1 MHEKIRPW
9 ISEKTTEIF
18 GEEIPEFV
26 DYVVAST
33 KEHVEA
39 PKMLEALATLMDHS
53 AEKFVLSVWTKLISE
68 IKKVEAGLA

>member
-1 MHEKIRPW
+1 MRPW

-26 DYVVAST
+26 EYVVAST

-39 PKMLEALATLMDHS
+39 PRMLEALASLMDHS
-53 AEKFVLSVWTKLISE
+53 AEEFLLWLWTKLIFE
-68 IKKVEAGLA
+68 IKKAETGS

>member
-1 MHEKIRPW
+1 MRPW
-9 ISEKTTEIF
+9 ISEKTAEIF

-26 DYVVAST
+26 DYVLSVVAST

-39 PKMLEALATLMDHS
+39 PRMLEALASLMGHS
-53 AEKFVLSVWTKLISE
+53 AEKFALSLWTKLIFE